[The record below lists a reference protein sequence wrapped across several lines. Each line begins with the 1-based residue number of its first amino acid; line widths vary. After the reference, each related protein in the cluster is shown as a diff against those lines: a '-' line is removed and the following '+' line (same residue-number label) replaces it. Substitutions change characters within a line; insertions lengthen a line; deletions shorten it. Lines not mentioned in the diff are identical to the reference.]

1 MVHGSKRTSMNKSER
16 GGAMEN
22 GLSVLV
28 QIIKLIRGEPHNLT
42 DELWSLCITPKSE
55 ALETIK

>member
-1 MVHGSKRTSMNKSER
+1 MNKSER
-16 GGAMEN
+16 AGAMEN